1 MDDER
6 KKQRQLEA
14 KKRKAL
20 ARLRRAQAKKETLGD
35 DDKFTEWEDE
45 FVGGLEERLEK
56 FDSAFVD
63 PEKGRSGEAL
73 SYRQAY
79 KLKEIEDKVK
89 GKKRKPMNRGNG
101 FGNKKP
107 KKKYGVR
114 SCQPDEPKD
123 EIESPAPPPKPSGP
137 PKLQVIKGG
146 KT

>member
-1 MDDER
+1 MDDAR
-6 KKQRQLEA
+6 KKQKQLEA

-20 ARLRRAQAKKETLGD
+20 ARLRRAQTKKDTLSED
-35 DDKFTEWEDE
+35 NKFTEWEDE

-63 PEKGRSGEAL
+63 LEKGRSDEAL

-79 KLKEIEDKVK
+79 KLKEIEDKIK
-89 GKKRKPMNRGNG
+89 GKKRKPMNRGSG
-101 FGNKKP
+101 FGNKTP

-114 SCQPDEPKD
+114 SYQPDEPD
-123 EIESPAPPPKPSGP
+123 NEIEPTPPKAAGP

-146 KT
+146 KI